1 MNSRSDRSEKLMIK
15 FFAENVGTIIV
26 CIILAAMVALAVW
39 IIITNKRKGK
49 STCGCNCENCPYKKG
64 CR

>member
-1 MNSRSDRSEKLMIK
+1 MIK